1 MEKGKIIGCVS
12 KFRTLPSPNWRR
24 QGEVIRK
31 RNFETHPHSFTHS
44 LMYYWLDESLVFPPI
59 TEANRHGVLALGGDL
74 SVERLLLAY
83 GSGIFPWYNE
93 NEPIVWY
100 SPNPRFVL
108 FPEKLNV
115 SKSMKQLLKK
125 QTFHVTLDTNFR
137 AVMKNCQQ
145 VKRDGQAGTWI
156 TEDMLEAYCTL
167 HEKGYAHSVEVWQAG
182 ELVGGL
188 YGVSLGRIFFG
199 ESMFAHVS
207 NASKTGFITLVGELQ
222 KRGFELIDSQV
233 HTAHLESLGAES
245 IPRKQYI
252 QLLKKAIEAGETM
265 AGKWTTWLEPTPK

>member
-1 MEKGKIIGCVS
+1 
-12 KFRTLPSPNWRR
+12 
-24 QGEVIRK
+24 
-31 RNFETHPHSFTHS
+31 
-44 LMYYWLDESLVFPPI
+44 MYYWLDETLVFPPVN
-59 TEANRHGVLALGGDL
+59 EANRHGILALGGDL

-83 GSGIFPWYNE
+83 SSGIFPWYNE
-93 NEPIVWY
+93 DEPIVWY

-115 SKSMKQLLKK
+115 SKSMRQLLKK
-125 QTFHVTLDTNFR
+125 QPFQVTLDTNFR
-137 AVMKNCQQ
+137 AVMTNCQQ
-145 VKRDGQAGTWI
+145 VKREGQSGTWI
-156 TEDMLEAYCTL
+156 TQDMLEAYCAL

-207 NASKTGFITLVGELQ
+207 NASKTGFITLVGELV

-233 HTAHLESLGAES
+233 YTPHLESLGGES

-252 QLLKKAIEAGETM
+252 QLLKQAIEAGETM
-265 AGKWTTWLEPTPK
+265 VGKWTSWLETTPK